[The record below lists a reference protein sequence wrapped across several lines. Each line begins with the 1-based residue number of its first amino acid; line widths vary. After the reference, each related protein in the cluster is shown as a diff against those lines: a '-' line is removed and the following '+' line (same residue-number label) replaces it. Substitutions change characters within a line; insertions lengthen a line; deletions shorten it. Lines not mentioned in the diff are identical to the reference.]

1 MTIENLEK
9 GKELVEKIAAAQ
21 RLILW
26 CTRGF
31 KSQSEITG
39 IITKTNIPVQ
49 IGGDTSFAD
58 IRKDL
63 MMLMPEVEKHFNEMK
78 NNYEVEFAN
87 LK

>member
-1 MTIENLEK
+1 MTIENLER

-26 CTRGF
+26 CIRGF

-49 IGGDTSFAD
+49 IGDTSFTD

-63 MMLMPEVEKHFNEMK
+63 MMLLPEVEEHFNEMK

>member
-9 GKELVEKIAAAQ
+9 GKELVEKIAATQ

-31 KSQSEITG
+31 KSQSEIKGVTIQNG
-39 IITKTNIPVQ
+39 VPIQPS
-49 IGGDTSFAD
+49 DTSFND

-63 MMLMPEVEKHFNEMK
+63 IMLLPEIEEHFNEMK
-78 NNYEVEFAN
+78 KNYEVEFAN

>member
-39 IITKTNIPVQ
+39 FTTKANVTVQ
-49 IGGDTSFAD
+49 IGGDASFAD

-63 MMLMPEVEKHFNEMK
+63 MMLMPEVEEHFNEMK

>member
-1 MTIENLEK
+1 MTFENLER
-9 GKELVEKIAAAQ
+9 GKQLVDKIEAAQ

-31 KSQSEITG
+31 KSNSEVKGITMQNG
-39 IITKTNIPVQ
+39 VPVQ
-49 IGGDTSFAD
+49 IGDTSFDD

-63 MMLMPEVEKHFNEMK
+63 TMLLPEIEEHFKEMK
-78 NNYEVEFAN
+78 KSYEFEFAN

>member
-31 KSQSEITG
+31 KSQSEIKG
-39 IITKTNIPVQ
+39 ITVQNGVPVQ
-49 IGGDTSFAD
+49 IGDTSFDD

-63 MMLMPEVEKHFNEMK
+63 MMLLPEVEEHFTEMK
-78 NNYEVEFAN
+78 RNYEVEFAN

>member
-49 IGGDTSFAD
+49 IDDTSFTD

-63 MMLMPEVEKHFNEMK
+63 MMLLPEVEEHFNEMK

>member
-9 GKELVEKIAAAQ
+9 GKELVEKIAATQ

-31 KSQSEITG
+31 KSQSEI
-39 IITKTNIPVQ
+39 
-49 IGGDTSFAD
+49 IGVTMQNDVPIQPGDTSFND

-63 MMLMPEVEKHFNEMK
+63 IMLLPEIEEHFNEMK
-78 NNYEVEFAN
+78 KNYEVEFAN

>member
-1 MTIENLEK
+1 MTFENLER
-9 GKELVEKIAAAQ
+9 GKQLVDKIEAAQ

-31 KSQSEITG
+31 KPLTEVKGITMQNG
-39 IITKTNIPVQ
+39 VPVQ
-49 IGGDTSFAD
+49 IGDTSFDD

-63 MMLMPEVEKHFNEMK
+63 IMLLPEVEEHFTEMK
-78 NNYEVEFAN
+78 RNYEVEFAN

>member
-1 MTIENLEK
+1 MTIENFER

-39 IITKTNIPVQ
+39 IMTKTKSPVQ
-49 IGGDTSFAD
+49 IGGDAWLAE

-63 MMLMPEVEKHFNEMK
+63 MMLLPEVEEHFNEMK